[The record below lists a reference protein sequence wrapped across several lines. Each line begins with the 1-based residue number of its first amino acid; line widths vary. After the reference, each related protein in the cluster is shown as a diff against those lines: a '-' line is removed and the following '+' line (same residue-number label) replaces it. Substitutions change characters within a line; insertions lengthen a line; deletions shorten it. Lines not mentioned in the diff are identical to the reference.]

1 MIGHARACMVMPS
14 SLRALLAAA
23 AVAASPEGSNSNC
36 ANHSAGCWL
45 HLAGKNCT
53 AERDCGA
60 QLVCL
65 RGRCQ
70 QCTADS
76 ECNESE
82 RRHEPASHLGCT
94 RQRSCASAL
103 AATAAAAAAVT
114 AKPSLH
120 TSSVSAAPVPE
131 QVCRQSDAYHICAHK
146 DMWPMDGRDGAGLA
160 VAFVTTALTAG
171 GSVGGNPSPSPSP
184 SRSRSPNPNPSPSPS
199 PNPNPKAA
207 TGYSRRCSSSCSLSP
222 RTTPRTSLAPRHSAA
237 RSRTWRSTCAGVTR
251 AACGEASG
259 RSSRTRW
266 HL

>member
-1 MIGHARACMVMPS
+1 MVMPS

-23 AVAASPEGSNSNC
+23 AVAASPHGNNC
-36 ANHSAGCWL
+36 ANYSAGCWL
-45 HLAGKNCT
+45 HLAGKNCS

-65 RGRCQ
+65 RGRCR

-76 ECNESE
+76 ECSDGE
-82 RRHEPASHLGCT
+82 RRHDPASHLGCT

-103 AATAAAAAAVT
+103 AATAAAAAAAAAIT
-114 AKPSLH
+114 TKPSLH

-171 GSVGGNPSPSPSP
+171 GSVGGNPSPSPNP
-184 SRSRSPNPNPSPSPS
+184 SLSPSPS
-199 PNPNPKAA
+199 PNPNPDANPNPN
-207 TGYSRRCSSSCSLSP
+207 S
-222 RTTPRTSLAPRHSAA
+222 
-237 RSRTWRSTCAGVTR
+237 
-251 AACGEASG
+251 
-259 RSSRTRW
+259 
-266 HL
+266 

>member
-1 MIGHARACMVMPS
+1 MFAKIGDLATSIVIGHARSCMVMPS

-23 AVAASPEGSNSNC
+23 AVAASPDGSNSNC

-45 HLAGKNCT
+45 HLAGKNCS

-65 RGRCQ
+65 RGQCR

-76 ECNESE
+76 ECSDSE
-82 RRHEPASHLGCT
+82 RRHDPASCLGCT

-103 AATAAAAAAVT
+103 AAAAAAAAAAT
-114 AKPSLH
+114 AAITTKPSLH

-131 QVCRQSDAYHICAHK
+131 QVCRRSDAYSICAHK

-171 GSVGGNPSPSPSP
+171 GSVGGNPSPSPNP
-184 SRSRSPNPNPSPSPS
+184 SLSPSPS
-199 PNPNPKAA
+199 PNPNPDANPIPN
-207 TGYSRRCSSSCSLSP
+207 S
-222 RTTPRTSLAPRHSAA
+222 
-237 RSRTWRSTCAGVTR
+237 
-251 AACGEASG
+251 
-259 RSSRTRW
+259 
-266 HL
+266 